1 MKSLVEGSQSSFSYF
16 PHEATPQILLSSPG
30 ASEHCP
36 EKTMRIQT
44 APSRHVLRPHLHRVG
59 PYLPA
64 ISEGQAQRMDEQ
76 APESSLFSAQLGRP

>member
-1 MKSLVEGSQSSFSYF
+1 
-16 PHEATPQILLSSPG
+16 
-30 ASEHCP
+30 
-36 EKTMRIQT
+36 MRIQT
-44 APSRHVLRPHLHRVG
+44 APSPHVLRPHLHRVG